1 MMNATG
7 LNQTLGG
14 AQNLRIITD
23 VRSNALFVTGPPD
36 VIRDVEYM
44 LELLD
49 ASELP
54 QSLRDRV
61 PRSIPVEYADVDDV
75 KEILDS
81 VFKDAMTPEQQQQ
94 GGQGFNPLAMMMG
107 GGGNRGGGAGNKKPQ
122 GPELTVGV
130 DRRTSHLIVSCNNSM
145 FQRVEE
151 VVKTIDLRAKDAR
164 RSVRIVPLKTADPM
178 VVQSTLSSLIPKVTV
193 STTRSRSRQKPNDQ
207 GSTPNAAGT
216 PNQTTDADLMRRMGQ
231 PGGQPGGFGQP
242 GFGPPGG
249 GGFGGGGQPGG
260 GFGGGGGF
268 QGGGRGRG
276 RGN

>member
-54 QSLRDRV
+54 QSLRDRQI
-61 PRSIPVEYADVDDV
+61 RTIPVEYADIDDV
-75 KEILDS
+75 KEMIDS
-81 VFKDAMTPEQQQQ
+81 LFKDAMTPEQQQQ
-94 GGQGFNPLAMMMG
+94 GQQGFNPLAMMMG
-107 GGGNRGGGAGNKKPQ
+107 GGNRGGGGANKKPQ

-130 DRRTSHLIVSCNNSM
+130 DRRTSELTVYCNNSM
-145 FQRVEE
+145 FKRVEE
-151 VVKTIDLRAKDAR
+151 VVKNVDQRAKDAR
-164 RSVRIVPLKTADPM
+164 RSVRIVPLTTADPM
-178 VVQSTLSSLIPKVTV
+178 VVQSTLTSLIPKITV
-193 STTRSRSRQKPNDQ
+193 SSTRSRSRQKTADQ
-207 GSTPNAAGT
+207 GNTPNAPGT
-216 PNQTTDADLMRRMGQ
+216 PAQTQDADLMRRMGQ
-231 PGGQPGGFGQP
+231 QQGGQPSFGQP
-242 GFGPPGG
+242 GFRQPG
-249 GGFGGGGQPGG
+249 GGFGGGGQPNG
-260 GFGGGGGF
+260 GFGGGGF
-268 QGGGRGRG
+268 GGRGGRN

>member
-1 MMNATG
+1 
-7 LNQTLGG
+7 
-14 AQNLRIITD
+14 
-23 VRSNALFVTGPPD
+23 
-36 VIRDVEYM
+36 M

-61 PRSIPVEYADVDDV
+61 PRTIPVEYADVDDV

-107 GGGNRGGGAGNKKPQ
+107 GGGNRGGAGGNKKPQ

-151 VVKTIDLRAKDAR
+151 VVKTIDQRAKDAR

-193 STTRSRSRQKPNDQ
+193 STTRSRSRQKATDQ
-207 GSTPNAAGT
+207 GNNPPAAPGA
-216 PNQTTDADLMRRMGQ
+216 PNQAADAELMRRMGQ

-242 GFGPPGG
+242 GFGQPG

-260 GFGGGGGF
+260 GFGGGGF
-268 QGGGRGRG
+268 QGGRGRG